1 MEGKC
6 SRHDQTKLSL
16 SPLTVAAGVP
26 NAAVGRRG
34 QAPKGAAALH
44 LRHPGACPA
53 LVRSAGARGSGPA
66 VVLTHLVFLHLHA
79 LFAAHPRRAR
89 RGNRHQGGL
98 RYRSILRVH
107 PAKRAGFGASRLG
120 RTATARSWSAIG
132 RNSRERVVLLGT
144 GAYIPPSQ
152 KARRH
157 LKQPFICASRG

>member
-1 MEGKC
+1 MRKKCKFSYERLFFLLRETFVTRERAFTRDTSHLLSAFTRVKMEGKC

-89 RGNRHQGGL
+89 RG
-98 RYRSILRVH
+98 
-107 PAKRAGFGASRLG
+107 G
-120 RTATARSWSAIG
+120 RQR
-132 RNSRERVVLLGT
+132 
-144 GAYIPPSQ
+144 
-152 KARRH
+152 
-157 LKQPFICASRG
+157 